1 MKIINILTLVT
12 AVSILLIMSNVSVVA
27 ADETKTIIDAE
38 DDVVDYMTG
47 ETSSDYPNVDITR
60 LIYVK
65 EGKNVTLTME
75 VKGVIENLGNLSDPY
90 SIEDVVSY
98 GFTLIT
104 SADIYY
110 IIYINELCM
119 LESSIVS
126 ENITTYT
133 IDGSTFEVRFNLD
146 DTDET
151 YDSVTA
157 ETAYM
162 KIGATEEDT
171 HYLIDLAADEP
182 LQVFADI
189 PNLGET
195 GKDVDF
201 IGFPDFGKFPYTYL
215 WDFGDGSTSTEKTPS
230 HSYNKAGTYN
240 VTFTVTDDEGSEESD
255 AGMIEIVG
263 DEDNGTP
270 GFGLIIAITAI
281 GLIFLWKRKR

>member
-1 MKIINILTLVT
+1 MKIMNILILVI
-12 AVSILLIMSNVSVVA
+12 AVSSLLIMSNAPVAA

-38 DDVVDYMTG
+38 DDVLDYMTG

-65 EGKNVTLTME
+65 EGKNVTLTLE
-75 VKGVIENLGNLSDPY
+75 VKGVIENLGDIDNPLGDL
-90 SIEDVVSY
+90 ITY

-104 SADIYY
+104 SADSYY
-110 IIYINELCM
+110 IIYISELCM
-119 LESSIVS
+119 LESSTMS

-133 IDGSTFEVRFNLD
+133 IDGSSFEVRFNVSD
-146 DTDET
+146 ADET

-157 ETAYM
+157 DTAYM
-162 KIGATEEDT
+162 EIGATEDDI

-195 GKDVDF
+195 GKDIDF
-201 IGFPDFGKFPYTYL
+201 IGFSDFGKFPYTYL
-215 WDFGDGSTSTEKTPS
+215 WDFGDGSTSDEKTPS
-230 HSYNKAGTYN
+230 HIYNKAGTYN

-263 DEDNGTP
+263 DDDNDTP
-270 GFGLIIAITAI
+270 GFELIIAITAI